1 MARRRGFFAEIQY
14 QNQLAAKRN
23 EQAARAAHRANLA
36 AYREA
41 ERAQKAAERAAAQRA
56 RATAAEQKAADRE
69 AKRLHEEAMVAE
81 AAARNAGLAKVHD
94 EIDSILSATLGLDD
108 YVDLNSLR
116 AVAEHPPFSREDLEA
131 PVPPPTLTVGRP
143 EPTYVEP
150 ESPRGLGS
158 VFGGKRKHN
167 ELVAKQRAKFET
179 ELHAWETEVAALPG
193 VHLRETQEYE
203 KEEQQRLAALSEA
216 RLQYEA
222 DTEQREA
229 LAAETNRRLDEL
241 IAGIEYNVEDAIQQY
256 VSIVLGNSVYP
267 ESFPIDHDFEFD
279 AGLKELSLT
288 VVVPPPA
295 HLPAEKEFRYIK
307 AKDQISPTILPKK
320 DQKERYNNAVFQVA
334 LRSLHEIFEADR
346 AGRIQ
351 TIAIRVCTVAT
362 DPATGVE
369 KRSIF
374 VAAAAEREN
383 FMTFDLANVVPQA
396 TLEHL
401 GALVSKNPFDLVEVE
416 GSQGVRGR

>member
-1 MARRRGFFAEIQY
+1 
-14 QNQLAAKRN
+14 
-23 EQAARAAHRANLA
+23 
-36 AYREA
+36 
-41 ERAQKAAERAAAQRA
+41 
-56 RATAAEQKAADRE
+56 
-69 AKRLHEEAMVAE
+69 
-81 AAARNAGLAKVHD
+81 
-94 EIDSILSATLGLDD
+94 
-108 YVDLNSLR
+108 
-116 AVAEHPPFSREDLEA
+116 
-131 PVPPPTLTVGRP
+131 
-143 EPTYVEP
+143 
-150 ESPRGLGS
+150 
-158 VFGGKRKHN
+158 
-167 ELVAKQRAKFET
+167 
-179 ELHAWETEVAALPG
+179 
-193 VHLRETQEYE
+193 
-203 KEEQQRLAALSEA
+203 
-216 RLQYEA
+216 
-222 DTEQREA
+222 
-229 LAAETNRRLDEL
+229 
-241 IAGIEYNVEDAIQQY
+241 
-256 VSIVLGNSVYP
+256 VLGNSVYP

-374 VAAAAEREN
+374 VAAAAEREK